1 MSCVW
6 ELLTSLLTTLLLELI
21 VLSYYILWWRS
32 GATGLQREGVEPV
45 SRTKQKPLF
54 NYLPYFS
61 NQTDPKIF
69 IRTAPNPE
77 KYKQTQLQEKNYSY
91 QHQKKNLLARN
102 LHISGKISQVPDF
115 KKQTF
120 SDLCAQAILSTA
132 EQTFPKFHKNI
143 FANRSEKHFRAAKQN
158 YLLTLIRQKDANN
171 TPRTFHF
178 STAH

>member
-77 KYKQTQLQEKNYSY
+77 KYNRLSYKKKIIHTNTKKKIYLHATYIFRGKFLKSLTSKNKHFQISAHRLFSQLQS
-91 QHQKKNLLARN
+91 
-102 LHISGKISQVPDF
+102 
-115 KKQTF
+115 
-120 SDLCAQAILSTA
+120 
-132 EQTFPKFHKNI
+132 
-143 FANRSEKHFRAAKQN
+143 KHFRNSIKISLRTVRRNISARQN
-158 YLLTLIRQKDANN
+158 KTI
-171 TPRTFHF
+171 F
-178 STAH
+178 SR